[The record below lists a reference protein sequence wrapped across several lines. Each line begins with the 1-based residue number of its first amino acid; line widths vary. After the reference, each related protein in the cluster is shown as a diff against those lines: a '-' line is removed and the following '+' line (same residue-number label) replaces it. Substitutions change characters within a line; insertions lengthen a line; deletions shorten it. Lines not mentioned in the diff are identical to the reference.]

1 MAALAGGF
9 TQELDDSP
17 LEVAAI
23 HESAA
28 VAEYQEPTP
37 QTVPIIYL
45 SGSQLIIRN
54 FTVAKWIAAAYD
66 VPEFMV
72 SGPGWITSEKYD
84 LFAKAPRGA
93 TRRRIPLML
102 QPLMAE
108 RFALQIHKE
117 AKVSEGYALVLGKS
131 GSKLQPSAGFDA
143 EPAVSLT
150 TPKSAPTKPVYHYR
164 NYPMPLIAKNLSVWL
179 GESTIDA
186 TGLPGSYDFEITYSL
201 TEYLMRHIKKDNE
214 AEVPPTLAESLGAL
228 GLKLERRKVPVE
240 QIVVDRVT
248 RPTAN
253 CARARQQASRL
264 RAVALRATRQEGFL
278 SARRSFCPQGLYG
291 IY

>member
-1 MAALAGGF
+1 MGNPPCRPPKIYCLSLSVVAALTGGF
-9 TQELDDSP
+9 AQELDDFR

-23 HESAA
+23 HESVP
-28 VAEYQEPTP
+28 VAEYHESTP
-37 QTVPIIYL
+37 ETSPIIYL
-45 SGSQLIIRN
+45 DGSQLIIRN

-108 RFALQIHKE
+108 RFALQVHKE
-117 AKVSEGYALVLGKS
+117 AKMPEGYALVVGKS

-143 EPAVSLT
+143 EPAVWFT
-150 TPKSAPTKPVYHYR
+150 TPKSAPTTSVRHYS
-164 NYPMPLIAKNLSVWL
+164 NYPMPLIAKDLSVWL

-201 TEYLMRHIKKDNE
+201 TEYLMRHIKKDND

-253 CARARQQASRL
+253 
-264 RAVALRATRQEGFL
+264 
-278 SARRSFCPQGLYG
+278 
-291 IY
+291 